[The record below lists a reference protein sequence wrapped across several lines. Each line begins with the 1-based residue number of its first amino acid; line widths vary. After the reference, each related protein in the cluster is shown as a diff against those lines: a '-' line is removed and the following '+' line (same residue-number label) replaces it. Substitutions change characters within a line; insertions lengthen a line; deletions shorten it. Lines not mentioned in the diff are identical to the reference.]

1 LIDADAGVEVRN
13 AEDLARVLTRWTRE
27 PDVRRLAGLSAQHY
41 VADRVGATERILP
54 ALREALR

>member
-1 LIDADAGVEVRN
+1 
-13 AEDLARVLTRWTRE
+13 
-27 PDVRRLAGLSAQHY
+27 LAGLSAQHY